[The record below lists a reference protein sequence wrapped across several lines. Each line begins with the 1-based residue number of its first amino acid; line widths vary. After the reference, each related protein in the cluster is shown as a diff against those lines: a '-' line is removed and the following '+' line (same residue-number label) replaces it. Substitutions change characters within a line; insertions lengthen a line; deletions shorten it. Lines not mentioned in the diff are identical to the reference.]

1 MGKGCSPVCEYLP
14 AECTGVHEALG
25 LIPST
30 GVVVHLESQHL
41 GDAEGCSRVILD
53 SLVKSKP
60 AVAP

>member
-1 MGKGCSPVCEYLP
+1 MGKGYSSVCRLLAY
-14 AECTGVHEALG
+14 GVHEALG

-30 GVVVHLESQHL
+30 GVVVHQESQHL

-53 SLVKSKP
+53 YLVKSKP

>member
-1 MGKGCSPVCEYLP
+1 M
-14 AECTGVHEALG
+14 GVHEALG

-53 SLVKSKP
+53 YLVKSKP